1 MRFYRLTAILFQV
14 IQLVHCRVVMEA
26 LGMSRVVVED
36 GKVVEVTRPRLKFCP
51 LFNKILKM
59 EEIDEDAIRK
69 NIEFRV
75 KDFGFGT
82 EDRVVRAPDYVTF
95 GVSEILSSAMEKR
108 DIEASVIV
116 ADGCGTAVVTEPAVV
131 QGLCGRISGVI
142 ETDPLN
148 VVLDAVGRDNVLD
161 PATTPIDQVRGA
173 KLAAD
178 KGFRKFAVTVTC
190 PGEAEEIRSSCGDRA
205 VIVGVHTSTMSENS
219 ARRMFEYCDFIT
231 ACASKPL
238 RDIAFSRD
246 DVVVA
251 GNKVQIFAVTDIG
264 KKLVVDKL
272 HSLGREPWDGKTP
285 TVDPS
290 PWL

>member
-1 MRFYRLTAILFQV
+1 MFIGNQM
-14 IQLVHCRVVMEA
+14 VHCRVVMEA
-26 LGMSRVVVED
+26 LGMSRIVVED

-51 LFNKILKM
+51 LFNKMLKI
-59 EEIDEDAIRK
+59 EEIDEEAIRK
-69 NIEFRV
+69 NIEFRIR
-75 KDFGFGT
+75 DFGFGT
-82 EDRVVRAPDYVTF
+82 ENRVVRAPDYVTF
-95 GVSEILSSAMEKR
+95 GVSEILSTAMEKG

-148 VVLDAVGRDNVLD
+148 VVLDAVGRENVID
-161 PATTPIDQVRGA
+161 PETTPVDQVRGA
-173 KLAAD
+173 KLAME

-190 PGEAEEIRSSCGDRA
+190 PGAAEEIRSICGDRA
-205 VIVGVHTSTMSENS
+205 VIVGVHTSTISEQS
-219 ARRMFEYCDFIT
+219 ARRMFDYCDFIT
-231 ACASKPL
+231 ACASKNL

-246 DVVVA
+246 DIVVA

-272 HSLGREPWDGKTP
+272 HSIGKEPWDGVTP

>member
-1 MRFYRLTAILFQV
+1 M
-14 IQLVHCRVVMEA
+14 VHCRVVMEA

-51 LFNKILKM
+51 LFNKMLKM

-82 EDRVVRAPDYVTF
+82 ENRVVRAPDYVTF
-95 GVSEILSSAMEKR
+95 GVSEILSTAMEKG
-108 DIEASVIV
+108 DLEASVIV

-142 ETDPLN
+142 ETDPLD

-161 PATTPIDQVRGA
+161 PATTPIDQVKGA
-173 KLAAD
+173 KLAME
-178 KGFRKFAVTVTC
+178 KGFGKFAVTVTC
-190 PGEAEEIRSSCGDRA
+190 PGEAQEIREFCGDRA
-205 VIVGVHTSTMSENS
+205 VIVGVHTSSISENS
-219 ARRMFEYCDFIT
+219 ARRLFEYCDFIT

-246 DVVVA
+246 DIVIA
-251 GNKVQIFAVTDIG
+251 GNKVQIFGVTDIG

-272 HSLGREPWDGKTP
+272 HSIGKEPWDGKTP
-285 TVDPS
+285 TEDPA